1 MIANAR
7 IEAKPYPSYK
17 RSGVSWTGDV
27 PEHWEI
33 RRLGDSAERCINGTW
48 GEEPDGVNDLACIRV
63 ADFDRKQWKVGL
75 EKLTM
80 RAVTPQERPR
90 RLLKPGDLLL
100 EKSGGGDNQLVG
112 VVVLYDHDFNAVTS
126 NFVGKL
132 EVRDGYHPKYLTYLH
147 ATLYALEI
155 NKRSI
160 KQTTGIQNIDAYA
173 YLSESVAYPPF
184 EEQDA
189 IVRYLDDVDQR
200 IRAYVSAKE
209 RLIALLEEM
218 KQAVIQQAVTQGLDP
233 NVKLKPSGVEWLGNV
248 PEHWDVVQLGRI
260 GSFSKGSGGTKDD
273 EVPNGIPCIRYGDLY
288 TTHKYFVDQTRSF
301 IPEEKLDQYTSVKK
315 GDVLFPTTG
324 ETIEEIGKSAVNL
337 MDTPVY
343 CGGDLII
350 FRPSVPM
357 DPKFSGYLLDTP
369 ISQDQKS
376 RMGRGVS
383 IMHIYSNQLKYL
395 WLSLPTIEEQ
405 KAIAE
410 HLDRTTANIQAGMD
424 HARRQVKLME
434 EYRTRLIAD
443 AVTGK
448 IDLRSA

>member
-1 MIANAR
+1 M
-7 IEAKPYPSYK
+7 
-17 RSGVSWTGDV
+17 SWTGDV

-184 EEQDA
+184 EEQAA

-209 RLIALLEEM
+209 RLIALLEEER
-218 KQAVIQQAVTQGLDP
+218 QAVIQQAVARGLEP
-233 NVKLKPSGVEWLGNV
+233 NVRLKPSGVEWLGDV
-248 PEHWDVVQLGRI
+248 PEHWEVKKVTRLFSI
-260 GSFSKGSGGTKDD
+260 GSGTTPPSESPEYYGG
-273 EVPNGIPCIRYGDLY
+273 GIPWINTSELRESVVSSTKQTVTDKALQQIPALKIYPPESVAVAMYGATIGRLGILGIAATVNQACCVFVGHGEMEPRFWFYHLLSKRDDLTSMAYGGGQPNLNQEILRSIR
-288 TTHKYFVDQTRSF
+288 V
-301 IPEEKLDQYTSVKK
+301 
-315 GDVLFPTTG
+315 PT
-324 ETIEEIGKSAVNL
+324 
-337 MDTPVY
+337 P
-343 CGGDLII
+343 
-350 FRPSVPM
+350 
-357 DPKFSGYLLDTP
+357 P
-369 ISQDQKS
+369 IS
-376 RMGRGVS
+376 
-383 IMHIYSNQLKYL
+383 
-395 WLSLPTIEEQ
+395 EQ
-405 KAIAE
+405 VKILE
-410 HLDRTTANIQAGMD
+410 HLDRVTSDIDAAMD
-424 HARRQVKLME
+424 RARRQIYLIE

-443 AVTGK
+443 VVTGK
-448 IDLRSA
+448 LDVREFAGSAK

>member
-7 IEAKPYPSYK
+7 IDAKPYPSYK
-17 RSGVSWTGDV
+17 GSGVSWTGDV

-80 RAVTPQERPR
+80 RAITPRERSR
-90 RLLKPGDLLL
+90 RFLKPGDLLL

-112 VVVLYDHDFNAVTS
+112 VVVLYDHDLNAVTS

-173 YLSESVAYPPF
+173 YLSESVAYPPS

-189 IVRYLDDVDQR
+189 IVRYLDDADHR

-209 RLIALLEEM
+209 QLIALLEEER
-218 KQAVIQQAVTQGLDP
+218 QAVIHQAVTRGLDP
-233 NVKLKPSGVEWLGNV
+233 NVKLKPSGVEWLGDV
-248 PEHWDVVQLGRI
+248 PEHWEMRRAKRL
-260 GSFSKGSGGTKDD
+260 
-273 EVPNGIPCIRYGDLY
+273 
-288 TTHKYFVDQTRSF
+288 F
-301 IPEEKLDQYTSVKK
+301 IPRRELAQLEDIQL
-315 GDVLFPTTG
+315 
-324 ETIEEIGKSAVNL
+324 SATQAYGV
-337 MDTPVY
+337 
-343 CGGDLII
+343 
-350 FRPSVPM
+350 
-357 DPKFSGYLLDTP
+357 
-369 ISQDQKS
+369 ISQDEYEQ
-376 RMGRGVS
+376 RVGRKVVKISLHLEKRQHVEVGRLCHQYAQLPRGLREGLGNWLHP
-383 IMHIYSNQLKYL
+383 ILIYS
-395 WLSLPTIEEQ
+395 SSPV
-405 KAIAE
+405 A
-410 HLDRTTANIQAGMD
+410 
-424 HARRQVKLME
+424 
-434 EYRTRLIAD
+434 
-443 AVTGK
+443 
-448 IDLRSA
+448 